1 MPVSRIVEPEFNA
14 YCVNTAQAVDIYTL
28 LAEGAA
34 AGQFTYE
41 VTSYNDGSV
50 VGSRI
55 IFRYTDGTPDKI
67 AFPDYWIIASGDFEV
82 AVYDPPTAQAIY
94 TGADVDLAWAATG
107 TAQMNEDGT
116 VTVTIPQPTSL
127 NGPWTYAAKLDGAD
141 AATGEPEVSTVKS
154 DNGLVLGAAVNL
166 TLTNTPA
173 PGDHSVTVTCT
184 SANNKTATSAT
195 ATFTVPTPGS

>member
-34 AGQFTYE
+34 AGKFTYE

-67 AFPDYWIIASGDFEV
+67 AFPDSWIIASGDFEV
-82 AVYDPPTAQAIY
+82 AVYDPPTAQSIY
-94 TGADVDLAWAATG
+94 TGADVDLAWAATA
-107 TAQMNEDGT
+107 TAQVNDNGT
-116 VTVTIPQPTSL
+116 VTLTVPHPTSL
-127 NGPWTYAAKLDGAD
+127 NGPWTYAVKLDGAD
-141 AATGEPEVSTVKS
+141 AAAGTPVSSVVKS
-154 DNGLVLGAAVNL
+154 DNGLVLGATVDL
-166 TLTNTPA
+166 TPTN
-173 PGDHSVTVTCT
+173 
-184 SANNKTATSAT
+184 
-195 ATFTVPTPGS
+195 